1 MDLKFI
7 SPNSKNHDSFI
18 VSYIYIYIY
27 IFLFMTSCVDVMQIK
42 AWEKNEN

>member
-1 MDLKFI
+1 MDPKFI
-7 SPNSKNHDSFI
+7 SPYSKNHDSFI
-18 VSYIYIYIY
+18 VSYIYIY